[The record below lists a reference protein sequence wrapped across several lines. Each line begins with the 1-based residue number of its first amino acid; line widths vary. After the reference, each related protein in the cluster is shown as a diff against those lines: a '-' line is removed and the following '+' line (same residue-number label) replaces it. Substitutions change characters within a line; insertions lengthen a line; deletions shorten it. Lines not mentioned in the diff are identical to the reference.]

1 MLILSSL
8 SELSARIR
16 GTCWCREG
24 RRTLWCHGGR
34 ECDAKFKFFVI
45 QWIFILCASPVL
57 VFILLHVF
65 REIGQPKPDLI
76 KSLHSSTVHLTLNVF
91 DTRFQ
96 VTKGT
101 WYSFIHSIVYL
112 AIKSD
117 TINEYVVNF
126 LAIKI
131 AIKYSKFVFK

>member
-1 MLILSSL
+1 M
-8 SELSARIR
+8 
-16 GTCWCREG
+16 
-24 RRTLWCHGGR
+24 
-34 ECDAKFKFFVI
+34 
-45 QWIFILCASPVL
+45 IFIILCASPVL

-65 REIGQPKPDLI
+65 HEIGQPKPDLI

-96 VTKGT
+96 VTRVT

-112 AIKSD
+112 AIKSY
-117 TINEYVVNF
+117 TINEYAVNI